1 MYNEAKK
8 ASNNKYLSQRKT
20 ISVRMKHAEAKE
32 LESKAAE
39 AGESLAGYILTA
51 CRERMTG
58 KYECMPHESGEEAL
72 PDLLTPNARQLA
84 DDASK
89 AAGVEVTSWIER
101 TLAARA
107 AAEADGRRFLKEANE
122 RIAKKE

>member
-8 ASNNKYLSQRKT
+8 ASNAKYLSRFKPVSLR
-20 ISVRMKHAEAKE
+20 IDPDEAEQIK
-32 LESKAAE
+32 KAADT
-39 AGESLAGYILTA
+39 AGESMSKYIMNA

-58 KYECMPHESGEEAL
+58 KYECMPHESDMEAL
-72 PDLLTPNARQLA
+72 PDLLTPYARQLA

-107 AAEADGRRFLKEANE
+107 AAEADGRRFIKEANE
-122 RIAKKE
+122 RIGKK